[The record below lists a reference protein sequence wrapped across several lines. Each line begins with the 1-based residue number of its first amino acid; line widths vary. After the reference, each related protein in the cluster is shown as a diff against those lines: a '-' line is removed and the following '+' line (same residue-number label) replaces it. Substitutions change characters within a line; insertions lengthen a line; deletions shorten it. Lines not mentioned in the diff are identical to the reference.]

1 MKSFCKTLGCLLAA
15 IFMAGCTPMVID
27 DAVFALHYFDVGN
40 MVPGE
45 TINLTPSYKGASP
58 TDFNIYS
65 ITHNGK
71 IYYNPK
77 LDGELTQSSPFY
89 VNPSNGFFSMQNTQ
103 KLATGT
109 YVVAIKCT
117 SAGVLYDYPEAI
129 TVKIVKSR

>member
-1 MKSFCKTLGCLLAA
+1 MKSFCKALGCLLAA
-15 IFMAGCTPMVID
+15 VFMAGCTPMVT
-27 DAVFALHYFDVGN
+27 DADVFALHYFDIGN

-45 TINLTPSYKGASP
+45 TINLTPSYKGTAP

-65 ITHNGK
+65 IMHNGK

-77 LDGELTQSSPFY
+77 LDGELTESSPFY
-89 VNPSNGFFSMQNTQ
+89 VNPLNGYFSMQNTQ

-117 SAGVLYDYPEAI
+117 SDGVLYDYPEAI
-129 TVKIVKSR
+129 TVKIVKQK